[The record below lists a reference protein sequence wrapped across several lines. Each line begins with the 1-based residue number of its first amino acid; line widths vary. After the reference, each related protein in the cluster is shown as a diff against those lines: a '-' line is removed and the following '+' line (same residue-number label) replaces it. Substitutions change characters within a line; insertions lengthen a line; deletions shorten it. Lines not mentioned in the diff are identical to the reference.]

1 MEAWLGKS
9 QRMESYT
16 SIYKLAGR
24 ITDIE
29 RDILF
34 LHIIYTYA
42 KGGCFLLK
50 KRIRLT
56 LLIGVLLCLIFACH
70 RAGDYL
76 RQGIWAGREASGT
89 VTREE
94 NLVVLDAG
102 HGGKDPGKVAVNGA
116 EEKDI
121 NLKIALFAKE
131 YLEAEGVEVVM
142 TRTEDERLADT
153 QAGDLKKRVSLMN
166 SENPVLAVSIHQ
178 NSYHEEEV
186 RGAQVFYYTESK
198 EGEAA
203 AACLQKALAEL
214 DPDHTKQ
221 IKANNT
227 YYLLKKTE
235 VPVVIA
241 ECGFLSNPEDARKL
255 VTEEYQRETAEAV
268 AKGVLQYIRSGDT
281 GV

>member
-1 MEAWLGKS
+1 M
-9 QRMESYT
+9 
-16 SIYKLAGR
+16 
-24 ITDIE
+24 
-29 RDILF
+29 
-34 LHIIYTYA
+34 
-42 KGGCFLLK
+42 K
-50 KRIRLT
+50 KKIRLT
-56 LLIGVLLCLIFACH
+56 LLIGVLLCLVFACH
-70 RAGDYL
+70 RAGEYL
-76 RQGIWAGREASGT
+76 RQGIWVGREASGT
-89 VTREE
+89 VEREE

-102 HGGKDPGKVAVNGA
+102 HGGEDPGKVAINGA

-121 NLKIALFAKE
+121 NLQIALFTKE

-166 SENPVLAVSIHQ
+166 SENPVLAVSVHQ

-186 RGAQVFYYTESK
+186 RGAQVFYYTDSK

-203 AACLQKALAEL
+203 AACLQTALAEL
-214 DPDHTKQ
+214 DPDNTKQ

-241 ECGFLSNPEDARKL
+241 ECGFLSNSEDAQKL
-255 VTEEYQRETAEAV
+255 VTEEYQRATAEAV
-268 AKGVLQYIRSGDT
+268 ARGVLQYIRSGDT